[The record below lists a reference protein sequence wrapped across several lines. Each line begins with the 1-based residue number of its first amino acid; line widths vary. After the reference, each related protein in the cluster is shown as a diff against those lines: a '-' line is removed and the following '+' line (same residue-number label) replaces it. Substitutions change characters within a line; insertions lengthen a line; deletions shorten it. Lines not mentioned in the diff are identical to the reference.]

1 LLDGSPFTGDRL
13 ALGHERWF
21 GLISISKRRFT
32 MRQSKRNPGTVLSF
46 VMFFGIFAIVCAIG
60 AGECLAH
67 KINVFAVV
75 EKDSLMVEGYFRG
88 NVKAQNSSVEV
99 YNSSG
104 DKVAHGQTDTKGIC
118 KISLADLKPIKGNLK
133 VVINTGDGHR
143 AEYVVKAAEIP
154 SSFK

>member
-1 LLDGSPFTGDRL
+1 MIHMTSNTKIVM
-13 ALGHERWF
+13 
-21 GLISISKRRFT
+21 GLC
-32 MRQSKRNPGTVLSF
+32 LSF
-46 VMFFGIFAIVCAIG
+46 AVVAVIMTIG

-75 EKDSLMVEGYFRG
+75 EKDSLVVEGYFPG

-99 YNSSG
+99 YDSSG
-104 DKVAHGQTDTKGIC
+104 TKVAQGKTDAKGIC
-118 KISLADLKPIKGNLK
+118 KISLADLKPIKGDLK
-133 VVINTGDGHR
+133 VVIATGDGHR

>member
-1 LLDGSPFTGDRL
+1 M
-13 ALGHERWF
+13 
-21 GLISISKRRFT
+21 GLC
-32 MRQSKRNPGTVLSF
+32 LSF
-46 VMFFGIFAIVCAIG
+46 AVVAVIMTIG

-75 EKDSLMVEGYFRG
+75 EKDSLVVEGYFPG

-99 YNSSG
+99 YDSSG
-104 DKVAHGQTDTKGIC
+104 TKVAQGKTDAKGIC
-118 KISLADLKPIKGNLK
+118 KISLADLKPIKGDLK
-133 VVINTGDGHR
+133 VVIATGDGHR